1 MRFSTPG
8 YARWLASRLSRLEL
22 NRNTQIGGNMLD
34 IERLEN
40 DLRFGLDFDR
50 WWKRQRRIQLL
61 KSAGV
66 YVSFGILL
74 LLVARLI
81 LSM

>member
-1 MRFSTPG
+1 
-8 YARWLASRLSRLEL
+8 
-22 NRNTQIGGNMLD
+22 MLD